1 MWKKCIIII
10 EYCEKL
16 HIIYG
21 QNYQSIRKTEFM
33 ANADCL
39 ARQRFDKKSVLPEEV
54 EINKITYHY
63 QSAGHIHVTDGG
75 DW

>member
-1 MWKKCIIII
+1 
-10 EYCEKL
+10 
-16 HIIYG
+16 
-21 QNYQSIRKTEFM
+21 M

-39 ARQRFDKKSVLPEEV
+39 AKQRFDKKSVLPEEV

-75 DW
+75 DL

>member
-1 MWKKCIIII
+1 
-10 EYCEKL
+10 
-16 HIIYG
+16 
-21 QNYQSIRKTEFM
+21 M

-39 ARQRFDKKSVLPEEV
+39 ARQRFDQKSVLPEEV